1 MWVGEGEGRD
11 RVEWLDGEVAVA
23 GSQGC
28 RRGGTG
34 REVGRDGTPV
44 VGEAEMGLIEKTG
57 VGQVVQG
64 IKGSTVLGER

>member
-1 MWVGEGEGRD
+1 MRHRVG
-11 RVEWLDGEVAVA
+11 WLDGEVEVA

-28 RRGGTG
+28 RRGGRG

-44 VGEAEMGLIEKTG
+44 VGKAEMGLIEKTG